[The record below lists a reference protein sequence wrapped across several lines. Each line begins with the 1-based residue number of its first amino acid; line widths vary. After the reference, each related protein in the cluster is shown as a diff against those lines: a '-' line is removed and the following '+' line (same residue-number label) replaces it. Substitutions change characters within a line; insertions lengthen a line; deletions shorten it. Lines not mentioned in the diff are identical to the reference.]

1 VRVNLKKYSGR
12 QSPKESF
19 GLLASNRHNP
29 RRALSQFSAA
39 RVTTRAAIQVSTTC
53 DSGWVLERR
62 DPPFQGVNG
71 MKKVKVNMKLMT
83 AALVAVM
90 IAGAGIALTAA
101 IAQGKRKHESKQE
114 EKAKYHSS
122 VQVQDDKSE
131 REESEE
137 AEGAEKNE
145 AVEANEVNESKESE
159 KGEEAE
165 DKAEGAE
172 SERLKSLARITPEQA
187 SAAALAQVPGTVMKV
202 GLENEDGNV
211 VYGVEIKTADGKS
224 DVKVDAG
231 DGRVL
236 HVEKEGEDN

>member
-1 VRVNLKKYSGR
+1 
-12 QSPKESF
+12 
-19 GLLASNRHNP
+19 
-29 RRALSQFSAA
+29 
-39 RVTTRAAIQVSTTC
+39 
-53 DSGWVLERR
+53 
-62 DPPFQGVNG
+62 

-83 AALVAVM
+83 AALVAMM

-101 IAQGKRKHESKQE
+101 MAQGKRKHEGKEE

-122 VQVQDDKSE
+122 VQVQDDKNE

-137 AEGAEKNE
+137 AEGAEENE
-145 AVEANEVNESKESE
+145 GAEANEAKESKEGK

-165 DKAEGAE
+165 DKAESAE

-187 SAAALAQVPGTVMKV
+187 SVAALTRVPGTVMKV
-202 GLENEDGNV
+202 ELENEDGNV
-211 VYGVEIKTADGKS
+211 VYGVEIKTADGES

-236 HVEKEGEDN
+236 HVEEDGEDH

>member
-1 VRVNLKKYSGR
+1 
-12 QSPKESF
+12 
-19 GLLASNRHNP
+19 
-29 RRALSQFSAA
+29 
-39 RVTTRAAIQVSTTC
+39 
-53 DSGWVLERR
+53 
-62 DPPFQGVNG
+62 
-71 MKKVKVNMKLMT
+71 MKKLKANMKLMT

-101 IAQGKRKHESKQE
+101 MAQGKRKHE

-122 VQVQDDKSE
+122 VQVQDDKNE
-131 REESEE
+131 REESEK
-137 AEGAEKNE
+137 AEGAEENE
-145 AVEANEVNESKESE
+145 GAEANEAKESKEGK

-165 DKAEGAE
+165 DKAESAE

-202 GLENEDGNV
+202 ELENEDGNV
-211 VYGVEIKTADGKS
+211 VYGVEIKTAEGES

-236 HVEKEGEDN
+236 HVEKDGEDN

>member
-1 VRVNLKKYSGR
+1 
-12 QSPKESF
+12 
-19 GLLASNRHNP
+19 
-29 RRALSQFSAA
+29 
-39 RVTTRAAIQVSTTC
+39 
-53 DSGWVLERR
+53 
-62 DPPFQGVNG
+62 

-101 IAQGKRKHESKQE
+101 MAQGKRKHESKQE

-137 AEGAEKNE
+137 AEGAEAN
-145 AVEANEVNESKESE
+145 EANEAKKGE
-159 KGEEAE
+159 KGEEAQ
-165 DKAEGAE
+165 DKAEGVE

-187 SAAALAQVPGTVMKV
+187 SAAALAKVPGTVKKV
-202 GLENEDGNV
+202 ELENEDGNV
-211 VYGVEIKTADGKS
+211 VYGVEIKTANGES
-224 DVKVDAG
+224 DVKIDAG

-236 HVEKEGEDN
+236 HVEKDGEEN